1 MSSPPPPASPSRARA
16 PARGEWLE
24 AGRMTLLSLALV
36 AGIVVLFWGLQYPW
50 ANDSVGY
57 IQEAQGLFDGRGL
70 TRATGWDVPDPAYAP
85 FPLFPPG
92 LSLAAAG
99 VSLTGLSVAHAALA
113 VSWFAWLLV
122 VPATA
127 WAVRP
132 LAGVHAARAVGVLA
146 GVSPAFV
153 EWGFQALSDA
163 PLTLFSVLSLGLV
176 TRAPALAD
184 LPLRAWALSGL
195 LAGVAYLFRNA
206 GAVLPLTVIALLALA
221 LITQRLS
228 FAASLRA
235 GLAWGAGFA
244 LCAFPLFAY
253 NFVTFG
259 SIQPYFGAH
268 GTIDY
273 GLPGAVR
280 VSLWSLWLDLFAW
293 RFVAELAWNGPAL
306 AALAPLGLAAGW
318 LILRRRQPAF
328 PLAGGVLAL
337 YALIGCALVVWGRS
351 RFDWVET
358 SLTRQFMPY
367 TWALLALGAW
377 ALQRL
382 APSRWPAVGGLVL
395 AGLLAGRAHLLWQ
408 NWTQQTALR
417 DSVRAY
423 GYAETAARH
432 PDAILTQRIRLDA
445 AADAALVARIR
456 ALPADTHLVTLNGG
470 ILSVPAG
477 RPLRPLAF
485 DDVARLP
492 ALRAR
497 LGDRPLV
504 LVALPGNARLR
515 QPDAQRWQADVL
527 ASLGGAGEILY
538 RTPLALMVRVR

>member
-1 MSSPPPPASPSRARA
+1 
-16 PARGEWLE
+16 
-24 AGRMTLLSLALV
+24 MTLLGLVLV
-36 AGIVVLFWGLQYPW
+36 AGIVALFWGLQSPW

-57 IQEAQGLFDGRGL
+57 LQEAQGLFDGRGL
-70 TRATGWDVPDPAYAP
+70 TRATGWDVLDPAYAP

-99 VSLTGLSVAHAALA
+99 VSLTGVSVAHAALA
-113 VSWFAWLLV
+113 IGWLSWLFV
-122 VPATA
+122 VPAAA

-132 LAGVHAARAVGVLA
+132 LVGLHAARAVGVLA
-146 GVSPAFV
+146 GTSPAFV
-153 EWGFQALSDA
+153 EWGFQALADA
-163 PLTLFSVLSLGLV
+163 PLTLFSLLSLGLL

-184 LPLRAWALSGL
+184 LPLRTWALSGL
-195 LAGVAYLFRNA
+195 FAGVAYLFRNA

-221 LITQRLS
+221 LLAQRLS

-235 GLAWGAGFA
+235 GLVWGAGFA

-253 NFVTFG
+253 NLATFG

-268 GTIDY
+268 GTIEY
-273 GLPGAVR
+273 GVLNAVR
-280 VSLWSLWLDLFAW
+280 VSLWSLLLDLSAW
-293 RFVAELAWNGPAL
+293 RFVADLAWNGAAL

-328 PLAGGVLAL
+328 PLAGGVLAI

-367 TWALLALGAW
+367 AWALLALGAW

-382 APSRWPAVGGLVL
+382 AQSRWPLIGGLVL
-395 AGLLAGRAHLLWQ
+395 AGLLAGRAHMLWQ
-408 NWTQQTALR
+408 HWTQETALR
-417 DSVRAY
+417 DSVRAH
-423 GYAETAARH
+423 GYAETAARY

-445 AADAALVARIR
+445 AADAALVERIR
-456 ALPADTHLVTLNGG
+456 ALPADAHIVTLNGG
-470 ILSVPAG
+470 ILYVPAG
-477 RPLRPLAF
+477 RLLRPLAF
-485 DDVARLP
+485 DDVALLP

-497 LGDRPLV
+497 LGERPLI
-504 LVALPGNARLR
+504 LVALPGNARLH
-515 QPDAQRWQADVL
+515 QADAARWQTEILDALGGRAEVL
-527 ASLGGAGEILY
+527 A